1 MYFFSDSRVKSN
13 FLGEGGGISLR
24 SRVQGPGSRVQGPV
38 KLLGNAL
45 KMKAR
50 LIEQLRFTDLFAQYF
65 D

>member
-1 MYFFSDSRVKSN
+1 MGRGRVIYIFFQIP
-13 FLGEGGGISLR
+13 E

-38 KLLGNAL
+38 KLLGNDL
-45 KMKAR
+45 KMQAR